1 MSPSKNNDRDAR
13 ETRDRL
19 RRYTARQSVHSH
31 QIARRRRDNIV
42 AVASV
47 VVVATLATLT
57 QVFYFSSGPGMPAPS
72 ASPASSSPP
81 AANTNVG
88 NVPAQSIAEARPWT
102 GTLSLNDVK
111 LGITLDGARAPQAA
125 SVFIS
130 LAKSNFYTGAG
141 ADCFR
146 LSNAVSL
153 NILQCGS
160 PDGAASGNIG
170 YSYGPVENPPADGV
184 YPAGTIAMARA
195 NSLYSQG
202 SQFFITYGPTTLSPA
217 DGGYT
222 VFGQITSG
230 LDQFISQIAAKGVI
244 ASANSTS
251 DGAPVVSTKITQLTV
266 Q

>member
-1 MSPSKNNDRDAR
+1 M
-13 ETRDRL
+13 
-19 RRYTARQSVHSH
+19 
-31 QIARRRRDNIV
+31 V

-57 QVFYFSSGPGMPAPS
+57 QLFYFSAGPGMTTPS
-72 ASPASSSPP
+72 ASPSASRSP
-81 AANTNVG
+81 AANSNVG
-88 NVPAQSIAEARPWT
+88 NVPAKTIAEARTWT
-102 GTLSLNDVK
+102 GNLTLNEVK

-130 LAKSNFYTGAG
+130 LAKANFYTGAG

-160 PDGAASGNIG
+160 PDGAASGDIG
-170 YSYGPVENPPADGV
+170 YSYGPVENPPVDGV
-184 YPAGTIAMARA
+184 YPVGTIAMARA

-202 SQFFITYGPTTLSPA
+202 SQFFITYGPTSLSPA

-230 LDQFISQIAAKGVI
+230 LDEFIAQIAAKGVI

-251 DGAPVVSTKITQLTV
+251 DGPPVVSTKITQLTV